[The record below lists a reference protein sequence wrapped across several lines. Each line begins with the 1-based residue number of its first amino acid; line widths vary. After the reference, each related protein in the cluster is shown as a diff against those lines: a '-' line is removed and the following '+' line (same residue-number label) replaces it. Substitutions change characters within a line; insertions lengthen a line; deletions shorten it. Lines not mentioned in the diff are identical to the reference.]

1 MTFIYRL
8 QSFIIIIYKF
18 YQNLL
23 LNNIPINITKTA
35 TYINT
40 IGIHKGLRANSQE
53 IPNIP
58 SNLHRGN
65 PILRHIYRRTI
76 KSKSL
81 YIFN

>member
-8 QSFIIIIYKF
+8 QSFIIIYKF

-23 LNNIPINITKTA
+23 LNNIPINITKTT

-40 IGIHKGLRANSQE
+40 PGIHKGLRANPQE

-65 PILRHIYRRTI
+65 PTLKHIYRRTI
-76 KSKSL
+76 KPKSL